1 MGRNV
6 PKYDPSHPLFLAGEG
21 LLATTDSNSEFLR
34 HLLNNGKLN
43 HHRFLNKETLE
54 KMFSNIGTKDEHG
67 INTGFGLFI
76 TGEILKKYGKGYSGL
91 LQGGGYES
99 TSFWIDP
106 KRKFVG
112 LLMTQANQSPDKAGL
127 GSGVYD

>member
-1 MGRNV
+1 M
-6 PKYDPSHPLFLAGEG
+6 
-21 LLATTDSNSEFLR
+21 LATADSYADFLR
-34 HLLNNGKLN
+34 LLLNNGKLN

-54 KMFSNIGTKDEHG
+54 KMFSNIDTKDEHG
-67 INTGFGLFI
+67 ISTGFGLFI
-76 TGEILKKYGKGYSGL
+76 TGEILKKYGKGDSGL

-112 LLMTQANQSPDKAGL
+112 LLMTQANQSPDKASL
-127 GSGVYD
+127 GSGVYDKFRGALYRSFFNEVN